1 VNLRQHK
8 NMALTQTQIDQLN
21 AAYNRTGGQTAT
33 DKANIDYAMKTYGW
47 KPTAQTA
54 PTATPTT
61 QTATSG
67 LTQQQINELNIAA
80 QRQASGSASQTDI
93 ANLNYA
99 TKTYGYQAPSS
110 LSASAIQPTTSVKTV
125 EQPKSNLDS
134 IVGNLTAPNS
144 LANILNMKPESEE
157 YKTAQEKQSAIMS
170 KLEEY
175 LEKGYSQA
183 ERFKEMSAEFGLP
196 EQQKQLADLNVKIAQ
211 LASAFDSRMVDEQG
225 KPILSAIIGGRV
237 GQLQRQKAV
246 ELGGLSAVA
255 QAMQGNISAA
265 QSTIKDTIEMEYGD
279 QLNRIEALKTQ
290 LEMNR
295 DVMSAE
301 EKKLADK
308 QNVLLNERE
317 RMLNQEKQ
325 EKEGIYNVMM
335 AAAQSGADTA
345 TLEKIMGSGSV
356 GEAIMNSGNFLS
368 ERTGLSIT
376 DQMRLMEG
384 GYTMGADGSIQVD
397 VSSATAEQIANAI
410 KQIESGG
417 NYKAKGAS
425 GEYGAYQFMPA
436 TWLSW
441 SKEYQKSIGQTGFSL
456 AQTPENQDKVAM
468 FKIQQWLNQGLTPQ
482 QIAAKWN
489 SGSEVG
495 WENKIGVNKQGVA
508 YNVPQY
514 VNKFTTTLGGQLK
527 ASIPSGIAETMG
539 FNENQAALLSS
550 LGLAQDQ
557 IANVGGIMNGTR
569 PPLTST
575 EMRTVGGQKVA
586 AGLSALGYNLTK
598 AQADWTAMTKRLGSM
613 NSVSQLRLF
622 QAADALEGSI
632 GQAERIYN
640 EWLQVGKTSGV
651 SSFNRASLVASANLP
666 GQAGVA
672 ARTLLSHIEDMN
684 AELATIYRGGNTPT
698 DMALEQ
704 AAKSLSADW
713 NQEQFFRNLA
723 LIRENLQIRKNS
735 MNASGMIPGNIY
747 SETVAGGLQTQG
759 TQSPA
764 VDYATSYLQQLGQQ
778 PKQSFWTTATSF
790 IKNLFK

>member
-1 VNLRQHK
+1 MTQATVAMIDPKTGQPIRKAVNVGDPNAFAGGFSLEERITDPSKQYGNTYEIGGIK
-8 NMALTQTQIDQLN
+8 YGINPVANQISTNQLN
-21 AAYNRTGGQTAT
+21 QTTIPQAPAPSSMAPFGAMIDTGTAGAKAIFDSQMAPPPAEAELSPTLKRIEETYKQFDQKPQDFQAELDKYGFGQNVQDLQNLNVQLAASKAQFDKLAQENLNRPIGSRIIGGTA
-33 DKANIDYAMKTYGW
+33 DR
-47 KPTAQTA
+47 
-54 PTATPTT
+54 
-61 QTATSG
+61 
-67 LTQQQINELNIAA
+67 L
-80 QRQASGSASQTDI
+80 QRQA
-93 ANLNYA
+93 
-99 TKTYGYQAPSS
+99 
-110 LSASAIQPTTSVKTV
+110 
-125 EQPKSNLDS
+125 
-134 IVGNLTAPNS
+134 
-144 LANILNMKPESEE
+144 
-157 YKTAQEKQSAIMS
+157 
-170 KLEEY
+170 
-175 LEKGYSQA
+175 
-183 ERFKEMSAEFGLP
+183 
-196 EQQKQLADLNVKIAQ
+196 
-211 LASAFDSRMVDEQG
+211 
-225 KPILSAIIGGRV
+225 
-237 GQLQRQKAV
+237 AV
-246 ELGGLSAVA
+246 ELGGLSMMA
-255 QAMQGNISAA
+255 QALQGNVNMA
-265 QSTIKDTIEMEYGD
+265 QSIAQQTIAVKY
-279 QLNRIEALKTQ
+279 EAVEKQ
-290 LEMNR
+290 LEGQVFQLEAIYSQLDREEKRKANALTTAINER
-295 DVMSAE
+295 QRLIAE
-301 EKKLADK
+301 EKR
-308 QNVLLNERE
+308 VE
-317 RMLNQEKQ
+317 
-325 EKEGIYNVMM
+325 EGINNIMI
-335 AAAQSGADTA
+335 AAAQAGADSA
-345 TLEKIMGSGSV
+345 TLQRIMKSGSV
-356 GEAIMNSGNFLS
+356 GDAIMNAGTFLS
-368 ERTGLSIT
+368 EKTGLSIA
-376 DQMRLMEG
+376 DQMRLMDG
-384 GYTMGADGSIQVD
+384 GYVIDANGNIQVD

-417 NYKAKGAS
+417 NYSAKGAS

-436 TWLSW
+436 TWQSW

-468 FKIQQWLNQGLTPQ
+468 FKIQQWLAQGLTPQ

-527 ASIPSGIAETMG
+527 ANIPSGISDTMG
-539 FNENQAALLSS
+539 FDDNQSRILSG
-550 LGLAQDQ
+550 LGLAPDQ

-598 AQADWTAMTKRLGSM
+598 AQADWTAITKRLGSM

-622 QAADALEGSI
+622 QATDALEGSL

-640 EWLQVGKTSGV
+640 EWLQVGKTSGI
-651 SSFNRASLVASANLP
+651 SSFNRASLIASANLP

-735 MNASGMIPGNIY
+735 MNSSGIIPGNIY

-778 PKQSFWTTATSF
+778 PKQSFWTTATNF
-790 IKNLFK
+790 ITNLFK